1 MKRLE
6 SLQESLQNIKANQ
19 SMNSLQTTFTQDVDR
34 SNQGILE
41 RMRKTLFGD
50 GDEEEENEQVKMIT
64 DNSFVDPGTVDLDK
78 SKLNWDQ
85 IEKQATAS
93 DKKNLPSVLDQLES
107 YWEEHDAQ
115 GGSCS
120 NAQFGIMA
128 KQADDM
134 MLLRGQKSGK
144 RSGAF
149 CVGI

>member
-50 GDEEEENEQVKMIT
+50 EEEENEQVKMIT
-64 DNSFVDPGTVDLDK
+64 DTSFVDQGTVDLDK

-107 YWEEHDAQ
+107 YWEEHDAL
-115 GGSCS
+115 GGGGG
-120 NAQFGIMA
+120 AQFGIMA

>member
-1 MKRLE
+1 
-6 SLQESLQNIKANQ
+6 
-19 SMNSLQTTFTQDVDR
+19 
-34 SNQGILE
+34 
-41 RMRKTLFGD
+41 MRKTLF

-64 DNSFVDPGTVDLDK
+64 DTSFVDQGTVDLDK

-115 GGSCS
+115 GGGGGT
-120 NAQFGIMA
+120 QFGIMA

>member
-50 GDEEEENEQVKMIT
+50 EEEENEQVKMIT
-64 DNSFVDPGTVDLDK
+64 DSSFMDPATADLDK

-85 IEKQATAS
+85 IEQQATAS
-93 DKKNLPSVLDQLES
+93 DKKQLPSVLDQLES

-115 GGSCS
+115 GGG
-120 NAQFGIMA
+120 NGGTQFGIMA

>member
-1 MKRLE
+1 
-6 SLQESLQNIKANQ
+6 
-19 SMNSLQTTFTQDVDR
+19 
-34 SNQGILE
+34 
-41 RMRKTLFGD
+41 MRKTLF

-64 DNSFVDPGTVDLDK
+64 DTSFVDQGTVDLDK

-107 YWEEHDAQ
+107 YWEEHDAL
-115 GGSCS
+115 GGGGG
-120 NAQFGIMA
+120 AQFGIMA

>member
-50 GDEEEENEQVKMIT
+50 EEEENEQVKMIT
-64 DNSFVDPGTVDLDK
+64 DTSFVDQGTVDLDK

-107 YWEEHDAQ
+107 YWEEHDAL
-115 GGSCS
+115 GGGGGT
-120 NAQFGIMA
+120 QFGIMA